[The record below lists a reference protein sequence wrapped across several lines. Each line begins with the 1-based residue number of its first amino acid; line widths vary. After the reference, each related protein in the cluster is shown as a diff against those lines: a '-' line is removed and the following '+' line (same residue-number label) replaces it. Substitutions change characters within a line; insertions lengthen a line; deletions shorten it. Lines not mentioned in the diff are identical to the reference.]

1 MSSGAGGRL
10 QQCAG
15 SGGNRYGAAGIRDRN
30 RRGTSGGESD
40 AAAGIGKRLVQQCEK
55 QNNGKAK
62 DKAVGGNI
70 RCFWHMEQKSSWFR
84 SFTTGGFVLYWM
96 WFMQVEFSER
106 KEDHLIYEKDD
117 FLEC

>member
-40 AAAGIGKRLVQQCEK
+40 AAAGVS
-55 QNNGKAK
+55 
-62 DKAVGGNI
+62 NI
-70 RCFWHMEQKSSWFR
+70 
-84 SFTTGGFVLYWM
+84 
-96 WFMQVEFSER
+96 
-106 KEDHLIYEKDD
+106 
-117 FLEC
+117 